1 MPTKLDQIHS
11 LFGASIYRLKIFC
24 STKKNYSLSNIFDE
38 IKYIKILDEMR
49 NRRDE
54 KRRNETEKKR
64 KRKER
69 SFAVHEEKKTGIRHM
84 IRLQRQSMEKNICN
98 SLNTQF

>member
-1 MPTKLDQIHS
+1 
-11 LFGASIYRLKIFC
+11 
-24 STKKNYSLSNIFDE
+24 
-38 IKYIKILDEMR
+38 MR

-69 SFAVHEEKKTGIRHM
+69 SFAVRKKKTGIRHM

-98 SLNTQF
+98 SLDTQFRSTACATVVNSRYSIIY